1 MRRRA
6 PRASVATPPPPET
19 ELPLASPARQL
30 LLSAG
35 VLLCFGV
42 SSLTQEALTTR
53 TYDGATFRYRNVLL
67 LLQSAAS
74 AVVAGAMMLARGPR
88 PRAQRPRAPPRR

>member
-6 PRASVATPPPPET
+6 PRASVATPPPEAK
-19 ELPLASPARQL
+19 LPLASPARQL

-42 SSLTQEALTTR
+42 SSLTQEALTTLIITER
-53 TYDGATFRYRNVLL
+53 IARKEAAAQAAQAAVEGAL
-67 LLQSAAS
+67 
-74 AVVAGAMMLARGPR
+74 
-88 PRAQRPRAPPRR
+88 